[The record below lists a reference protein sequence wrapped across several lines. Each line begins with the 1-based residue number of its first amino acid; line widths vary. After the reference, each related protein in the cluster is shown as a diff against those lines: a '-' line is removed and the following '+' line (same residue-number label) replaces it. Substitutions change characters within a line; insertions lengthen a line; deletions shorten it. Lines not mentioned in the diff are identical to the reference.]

1 MTSSDPLGYSDIIAL
16 LPQRRR
22 NLLVDRVVRCEP
34 GTMIET
40 WKAVSGAEPC
50 YSHLAA
56 GLDADAY
63 HYPETLL
70 VESFAQSAALL
81 WARTSGQPFRSAPEL
96 AGARGVTFHRP
107 VEPGCVLRT
116 VAKLIPGTA
125 STMFFCGRS
134 SIVDGPLVLTV
145 DNLVLTVRRSSDV
158 LRVASHPSTKYGVQS
173 A

>member
-1 MTSSDPLGYSDIIAL
+1 MTACDPLDYSDILAAL
-16 LPQRRR
+16 PGAHR

-40 WKAVSGAEPC
+40 WKAISGAEPC
-50 YSHLAA
+50 YGHLDA
-56 GLDADAY
+56 GLHPDAY
-63 HYPETLL
+63 HYPESLL

-81 WARTSGQPFRSAPEL
+81 WARTSGQVFESSPEL

-107 VEPGCVLRT
+107 VDPGCVLRT

-145 DNLVLTVRRSSDV
+145 DNLVLTVRRPTAV
-158 LRVASHPSTKYGVQS
+158 LRPAGGS
-173 A
+173 